1 MQKRRPEV
9 LCREV
14 PGFLGYYDGDE
25 FRVAVAVSLPALLY
39 VRFRPREAPLRLSP
53 FPRTPGSALIFHMG
67 RGRKDPITTTLSPLL
82 SPFMRPRQVLPL
94 TLSLPLIL
102 QPIPFTRQVTAER
115 GHSAEAAG
123 RLVLASP
130 VLLPSAQT
138 VQHDGD
144 GSSREPSLQQR
155 EATAYPPSVS
165 STSYTYALPHFPT
178 CRLYTHPF
186 THSSQVS
193 TQSGLE
199 KDQV

>member
-1 MQKRRPEV
+1 MRKRRPEI

-25 FRVAVAVSLPALLY
+25 FRVAVAVSLSSLLY
-39 VRFRPREAPLRLSP
+39 VRFRPREALLRPSS
-53 FPRTPGSALIFHMG
+53 FPRTPGSALIFHIG
-67 RGRKDPITTTLSPLL
+67 RGRKDPIVTTLSHLL
-82 SPFMRPRQVLPL
+82 SPYIRPRQVLPL

-130 VLLPSAQT
+130 VLLPPAQT

-144 GSSREPSLQQR
+144 GSSREPALQQR
-155 EATAYPPSVS
+155 EATAYPPSGS
-165 STSYTYALPHFPT
+165 STTYTYALPHFPT
-178 CRLYTHPF
+178 CGFHNRPPPNPPLDA
-186 THSSQVS
+186 Q
-193 TQSGLE
+193 
-199 KDQV
+199 